1 MTVERNLAVLI
12 DFENIA
18 TGCEKEGLGRFD
30 IRIVMRRLK
39 DKGRIS
45 VARSFA
51 DWGRWNRF
59 KLDLVHEGVTMV
71 ELTSHGMQ
79 SKNRADIAL
88 VVDAMELA
96 FTRNFIDTFVILSG
110 DSDFTPLVMRLKEL
124 NKRVIGCGTRGSTSR
139 LIAETCDEFF
149 FYDTLRN
156 ESRLEPMRPPKQMP
170 AAAAASSSFSSIPA
184 PVPETDEEEG
194 LTLDEAFELLVETL
208 ENHQRDE
215 PAPVHASVLKA
226 SMKRKEPTFSE
237 VDLGMRTFARFL
249 ETAAQKGLVTLSRDD
264 RAGGVRVDLP
274 QSAHDEAPQARPT
287 SVRTLGPEAR
297 RLQGLLAE
305 AGLEI
310 GEPRERRIVVEQFVA
325 TCAERARRNRSCAIQ
340 FVLGDILRRTKQ
352 EAPDI
357 APRTVKAVTHALLRA
372 GLLIHPNGEAA
383 RATTAPFIAPESA
396 AQLLDELHA
405 AGLRALVARGEN
417 PDDTV
422 LTELFMGTE
431 GDGSAEREPVVAEA
445 APKRAVEAPRRAPE
459 APTNG
464 DARNGEPRTSEPR
477 AAEAPREARNGR
489 RDEPREDRG
498 PRREEPRGDRGDRG
512 GRKRERGGRPDE
524 APVELGWPEVHP
536 AALALVASGAS
547 EPMNEPEAPTEAVV
561 APEEPSTELPP
572 IAPEAP
578 RARRT
583 RAPKKA
589 APVVEAAPEASA
601 EAAPDAVLSPEAAD
615 AEGDAPAEGDTAAE
629 GDDSPEGE
637 RKRRRRGGRRGR
649 RSGGGSDSAPPA

>member
-1 MTVERNLAVLI
+1 MAEHVLAVLV
-12 DFENIA
+12 DFENMA
-18 TGCEKEGLGRFD
+18 RPGAKSRGDFD
-30 IRIVMRRLK
+30 IDLVLSRLAE
-39 DKGRIS
+39 KGR
-45 VARSFA
+45 VVVKRAYA
-51 DWGRWNRF
+51 DWSRYREA
-59 KLDLVHEGVTMV
+59 KIDLQNAGLELIEMPSAREGA
-71 ELTSHGMQ
+71 
-79 SKNRADIAL
+79 KNRADIKLA
-88 VVDAMELA
+88 VDAMELA
-96 FTRNFIDTFVILSG
+96 YSREHVDNFVIVSG

-464 DARNGEPRTSEPR
+464 DARNGEARTSEPR

-498 PRREEPRGDRGDRG
+498 PRREEPRGDRG